1 MIIYINYIM
10 YKNDKLNNESD
21 YLKIQ
26 RKNDIRKK
34 PTEKANEI
42 INFYEVIPKK
52 YLDTVENPNFH
63 LHNIEIPFRMC
74 VVAPSG
80 SGKTNFVLNLIRVFS
95 QGKGTFTDITIV
107 TRNKDEPLY
116 NWLAGQSDNIKIME
130 GMHNNPKLDDFD
142 KKYNHL
148 LIWDDLVLSKNLDPV
163 CEYYLRARKKN
174 VSLLFLSQSYTD
186 IPKMI
191 RKNSTYL
198 VLFDLGGSKREQDY
212 IMREWSGELDKD
224 ELRAIYEDAVKE
236 KLSPLII
243 KGGRTKGNEKYRKG
257 FVGFYDLKTFLLNI
271 ERVLPKSKRRVKK
284 VEPVCE
290 NSDIESD

>member
-1 MIIYINYIM
+1 M
-10 YKNDKLNNESD
+10 
-21 YLKIQ
+21 
-26 RKNDIRKK
+26 DIRKK
-34 PTEKANEI
+34 PKEKANEI
-42 INFYEVIPKK
+42 VNFYEVIPKK
-52 YLDTVENPNFH
+52 YLDDVENPNFN
-63 LHNIEIPFRMC
+63 LHKIEIPFRMC

-116 NWLAGQSDNIKIME
+116 NWLAGQNDCIRILE
-130 GMHNNPKLDDFD
+130 GMNNNPKLDDYD

-148 LIWDDLVLSKNLDPV
+148 LIWDDLVLSKNLVPV
-163 CEYYLRARKKN
+163 CEYYLRARKMN
-174 VSLLFLSQSYTD
+174 VSLMFLSQSYVD

-191 RKNSTYL
+191 RKNSTFL

-224 ELRAIYEDAVKE
+224 ELRAIYEDAVSE

-243 KGGRTKGNEKYRKG
+243 KGGKVKRNEKYRKG
-257 FVGFYDLKTFLLNI
+257 FIGFYNLDEFLKNI
-271 ERVLPKSKRRVKK
+271 ERTLPKSKRRVKK
-284 VEPVCE
+284 EE
-290 NSDIESD
+290 IKDETSSSDSD

>member
-1 MIIYINYIM
+1 M
-10 YKNDKLNNESD
+10 YKNKNLEDND
-21 YLKIQ
+21 DIMKIQ

-34 PTEKANEI
+34 PKEKPNEI
-42 INFYEVIPKK
+42 VNFYEIIPKK
-52 YLDTVENPNFH
+52 YLDDVENPNFH
-63 LHNIEIPFRMC
+63 LHHIEIPFRMC

-116 NWLAGQSDNIKIME
+116 NWLAGQSDNIKILE
-130 GMHNNPKLDDFD
+130 GMQNNPKLDDYD

-174 VSLLFLSQSYTD
+174 VSLLFLSQSYVD

-198 VLFDLGGSKREQDY
+198 VLFDLGGSKREQDF

-243 KGGRTKGNEKYRKG
+243 KGGKVKRSEKYRKG
-257 FVGFYDLKTFLLNI
+257 FVGFYDLDNFLKDI
-271 ERVLPKSKRRVKK
+271 KRELPKSKRRVKK
-284 VEPVCE
+284 EEPE
-290 NSDIESD
+290 YIEDSSDSD

>member
-1 MIIYINYIM
+1 MK
-10 YKNDKLNNESD
+10 KNNNEED
-21 YLKIQ
+21 LINIQ

-34 PTEKANEI
+34 PKEKPNEI
-42 INFYEVIPKK
+42 VNFYEIIPKK
-52 YLDTVENPNFH
+52 YLDDVENPNFH
-63 LHNIEIPFRMC
+63 LHQIELPFRMC

-130 GMHNNPKLDDFD
+130 GMINNPKLDDYD

-148 LIWDDLVLSKNLDPV
+148 LIWDDLVLSKKLDEV

-174 VSLLFLSQSYTD
+174 VSLLFLSQSYVD

-198 VLFDLGGSKREQDY
+198 VLFDLGGSKREQDF
-212 IMREWSGELDKD
+212 IMREWSGELDRD

-243 KGGRTKGNEKYRKG
+243 KGGKVKRNEKYRKG
-257 FVGFYDLKTFLLNI
+257 FTGYYNLDEFLKNI
-271 ERVLPKSKRRVKK
+271 KRELPKSKRRVK
-284 VEPVCE
+284 
-290 NSDIESD
+290 NDDYISSDDESD

>member
-1 MIIYINYIM
+1 MYRKINTEIETDLM
-10 YKNDKLNNESD
+10 KV
-21 YLKIQ
+21 Q

-34 PTEKANEI
+34 PTEKPNEI
-42 INFYEVIPKK
+42 VNFYDVIPKK
-52 YLDTVENPNFH
+52 YLDNAENPNFNLH
-63 LHNIEIPFRMC
+63 LIEIPFRMC

-95 QGKGTFTDITIV
+95 QGKGTFTDITII

-116 NWLAGQSDNIKIME
+116 NWLAGQSDNIKILE
-130 GMHNNPKLDDFD
+130 GMTNNPKLDDYD

-148 LIWDDLVLSKNLDPV
+148 LIWDDLVLSKNLDAV
-163 CEYYLRARKKN
+163 SEYYLRARKKN
-174 VSLLFLSQSYTD
+174 VSLLFLSQSYVD

-198 VLFDLGGSKREQDY
+198 VLFDLGGSKRERDY

-224 ELRAIYEDAVKE
+224 ELSAIYNDATNE

-243 KGGRTKGNEKYRKG
+243 QGGKSKRNEKYRKG
-257 FVGFYDLKTFLLNI
+257 FIGFYNLDTFLKDIPRTLTK
-271 ERVLPKSKRRVKK
+271 PKNKTKK
-284 VEPVCE
+284 VITNDSEDDDDD
-290 NSDIESD
+290 N

>member
-1 MIIYINYIM
+1 MQNASIG
-10 YKNDKLNNESD
+10 
-21 YLKIQ
+21 IQ

-34 PTEKANEI
+34 PKEKPNEI
-42 INFYEVIPKK
+42 VNFYEVIPKK
-52 YLDTVENPNFH
+52 YLDDVENPNFY
-63 LHNIEIPFRMC
+63 LHHIEIPFRMC

-95 QGKGTFTDITIV
+95 QGKGTFVDITIV

-116 NWLAGQSDNIKIME
+116 NWLSLQSDNIKIVE
-130 GMHNNPKLDDFD
+130 GMHNNPKLDDYD

-174 VSLLFLSQSYTD
+174 VSLMFLSQSYTD

-198 VLFDLGGSKREQDY
+198 VLFDLGGSKREQDF

-243 KGGRTKGNEKYRKG
+243 KGGKVKKDEKYRKG
-257 FVGFYDLKTFLLNI
+257 FISFYNLDEFLKDIIRT
-271 ERVLPKSKRRVKK
+271 LPKSKRRIKQS
-284 VEPVCE
+284 EPKDDDE
-290 NSDIESD
+290 SSDSD

>member
-1 MIIYINYIM
+1 MS
-10 YKNDKLNNESD
+10 SD
-21 YLKIQ
+21 NLIDIQ

-34 PTEKANEI
+34 PKGKPNEI
-42 INFYEVIPKK
+42 INFYEHIPKK
-52 YLDTVENPNFH
+52 YLDNVENPNFE
-63 LHNIEIPFRMC
+63 LHHIEIPFRMC

-116 NWLAGQSDNIKIME
+116 NWLAGQSDNIKILE
-130 GMHNNPKLDDFD
+130 GMHNNPKLDDYD

-163 CEYYLRARKKN
+163 CEYYLRARKKQ
-174 VSLLFLSQSYTD
+174 VSLLFLSQSYVD

-198 VLFDLGGSKREQDY
+198 VLFDLGGSKRERDY
-212 IMREWSGELDKD
+212 ILREWSGELDKD
-224 ELRAIYEDAVKE
+224 ELNAIYNDATAE
-236 KLSPLII
+236 NLSPLII
-243 KGGRTKGNEKYRKG
+243 QGGKAKRDKKYRKG
-257 FVGFYDLKTFLLNI
+257 FIWFYDLDNFLKNI
-271 ERVLPKSKRRVKK
+271 ERTLPKSKRRVK
-284 VEPVCE
+284 EPKL
-290 NSDIESD
+290 SDSDSE

>member
-1 MIIYINYIM
+1 MN
-10 YKNDKLNNESD
+10 
-21 YLKIQ
+21 LKTENPIDIQ

-34 PTEKANEI
+34 PKGNPSEI
-42 INFYEVIPKK
+42 VNFYDIIPKK
-52 YLDTVENPNFH
+52 YLDDVENPNFN
-63 LHNIEIPFRMC
+63 LHHIEIPFRMC

-80 SGKTNFVLNLIRVFS
+80 SGKTNFVLNMIKIFS
-95 QGKGTFTDITIV
+95 HGKGTFVDITIV

-116 NWLAGQSDNIKIME
+116 NWLVGQSDNIKVLE
-130 GMHNNPKLDDFD
+130 GMNNNPKLDDYD

-174 VSLLFLSQSYTD
+174 VSLMFLSQSYVD

-198 VLFDLGGSKREQDY
+198 VLFDLGGSKREQDF
-212 IMREWSGELDKD
+212 ILKEWSGELDRD

-243 KGGRTKGNEKYRKG
+243 KGGKVKKDEKYRKG
-257 FVGFYDLKTFLLNI
+257 FIGFYHLDEFLKNI
-271 ERVLPKSKRRVKK
+271 ERTLPKSKRRVKK
-284 VEPVCE
+284 QEPIQE
-290 NSDIESD
+290 ISDSDSD

>member
-1 MIIYINYIM
+1 M
-10 YKNDKLNNESD
+10 YKYKKEEDNPVE
-21 YLKIQ
+21 IH

-34 PTEKANEI
+34 PKEKPNEI
-42 INFYEVIPKK
+42 VNFYEVIPKK
-52 YLDTVENPNFH
+52 YLDDVENPNFH
-63 LHNIEIPFRMC
+63 LHHIEIPFRMC

-95 QGKGTFTDITIV
+95 QGKGTFVDITIV

-130 GMHNNPKLDDFD
+130 GIQNNPKLDDYD

-174 VSLLFLSQSYTD
+174 VSLMFLSQSYVD

-191 RKNSTYL
+191 RKNSTSL
-198 VLFDLGGSKREQDY
+198 VLLDLGGSKREQDF
-212 IMREWSGELDKD
+212 IMREWSGELDRD
-224 ELRAIYEDAVKE
+224 ELSAIYEDAVKE

-243 KGGRTKGNEKYRKG
+243 KGGKVKRNEKYRKG
-257 FVGFYDLKTFLLNI
+257 FVGFYDLDEFLKGI
-271 ERVLPKSKRRVKK
+271 KRELPKSKRRVKNI
-284 VEPVCE
+284 EPE
-290 NSDIESD
+290 YNESSSDSD

>member
-1 MIIYINYIM
+1 MN
-10 YKNDKLNNESD
+10 KTNNLNNETD
-21 YLKIQ
+21 IMKIS
-26 RKNDIRKK
+26 RKNDIRKR

-42 INFYEVIPKK
+42 VNFYDVVPKK
-52 YLDTVENPNFH
+52 YLDDVENPGFN
-63 LHNIEIPFRMC
+63 LHHIEIPFRMC

-95 QGKGTFTDITIV
+95 QGKGTFTDITII

-130 GMHNNPKLDDFD
+130 GMTNNPKLDDYD

-174 VSLLFLSQSYTD
+174 VSLMFLSQSYVD

-198 VLFDLGGSKREQDY
+198 VLFDLGGSKREQDF

-243 KGGRTKGNEKYRKG
+243 KGGRAKPNEKYRKG
-257 FVGFYDLKTFLLNI
+257 FIGFYDLGTFLKNI
-271 ERVLPKSKRRVKK
+271 KRELPVNKRRVKK
-284 VEPVCE
+284 AIVEQE
-290 NSDIESD
+290 ADDFTDSD

>member
-1 MIIYINYIM
+1 M
-10 YKNDKLNNESD
+10 
-21 YLKIQ
+21 
-26 RKNDIRKK
+26 RKNNVDILHATPDLQKKLDVRKRPK
-34 PTEKANEI
+34 GEPNKI

-52 YLDTVENPNFH
+52 YLDDVENPNFN
-63 LHNIEIPFRMC
+63 LHHIEIPFRMS

-80 SGKTNFVLNLIRVFS
+80 SGKTNFVVNLIRVFS
-95 QGKGTFTDITIV
+95 QGKGTFTDITII

-116 NWLAGQSDNIKIME
+116 NWLAGQDDNIRILE
-130 GMHNNPKLDDFD
+130 GMQNNPKLDDYD

-174 VSLLFLSQSYTD
+174 VSLMFLSQSYVD

-198 VLFDLGGSKREQDY
+198 VLFDLGGSKREQDF
-212 IMREWSGELDKD
+212 IMREWAGDLDKD
-224 ELRAIYEDAVKE
+224 ELRAIYEDATNE

-243 KGGRTKGNEKYRKG
+243 KGGKVKKDEKYRKG
-257 FVGFYDLKTFLLNI
+257 FLGFYNLDEFLKNI
-271 ERVLPKSKRRVKK
+271 VRTLPKSKRRVKK
-284 VEPVCE
+284 EE
-290 NSDIESD
+290 ISDYSSDSE

>member
-1 MIIYINYIM
+1 M
-10 YKNDKLNNESD
+10 KNNIEIETDLMKV
-21 YLKIQ
+21 Q

-42 INFYEVIPKK
+42 VNFYDVIPKK
-52 YLDTVENPNFH
+52 YLDDAENPNFH
-63 LHNIEIPFRMC
+63 LHKIEIPFRMI

-95 QGKGTFTDITIV
+95 QGKGTFTDITII

-116 NWLAGQSDNIKIME
+116 NWLSGQSDNIKILE
-130 GMHNNPKLDDFD
+130 GMTNNPKLDDYD

-174 VSLLFLSQSYTD
+174 VSLLFLSQSYVD

-198 VLFDLGGSKREQDY
+198 ILFDLGGSKREQDF
-212 IMREWSGELDKD
+212 ILKEWSGELDKD
-224 ELRAIYEDAVKE
+224 ELRAIYEDAVNE

-243 KGGRTKGNEKYRKG
+243 KGGKTKRNEKYRKG
-257 FVGFYDLKTFLLNI
+257 FIGFYDLDTFLSNI
-271 ERVLPKSKRRVKK
+271 KRTIKPKRKPKEIVH
-284 VEPVCE
+284 
-290 NSDIESD
+290 SDSDDDN

>member
-1 MIIYINYIM
+1 M
-10 YKNDKLNNESD
+10 YKNKNLENEND
-21 YLKIQ
+21 LINIQ

-34 PTEKANEI
+34 PKEKPNEI
-42 INFYEVIPKK
+42 INFYEIIPKK
-52 YLDTVENPNFH
+52 YLDDVENPNFH

-116 NWLAGQSDNIKIME
+116 NWLAGQSDNIKILE
-130 GMHNNPKLDDFD
+130 GMINNPKLDDYD

-148 LIWDDLVLSKNLDPV
+148 LIWDDLVLSKNLDSV

-174 VSLLFLSQSYTD
+174 ISLMFLSQSYAD

-198 VLFDLGGSKREQDY
+198 VLFDLGGSNREQNY
-212 IMREWSGELDKD
+212 ILREWSGDLEKE
-224 ELRAIYEDAVKE
+224 ELRAIYNDAVKE
-236 KLSPLII
+236 KLYPLII
-243 KGGRTKGNEKYRKG
+243 KGGKTKRDEKYRKG
-257 FVGFYDLKTFLLNI
+257 FIGFYNLDDFLKNVEKTPN
-271 ERVLPKSKRRVKK
+271 KK
-284 VEPVCE
+284 KKKIYYD
-290 NSDIESD
+290 SSSESE

>member
-1 MIIYINYIM
+1 MN
-10 YKNDKLNNESD
+10 KTNNLNNETD
-21 YLKIQ
+21 IMKIS
-26 RKNDIRKK
+26 RKNDIRKR

-42 INFYEVIPKK
+42 VNFYDVVPKK
-52 YLDTVENPNFH
+52 YLDDVENPGFN
-63 LHNIEIPFRMC
+63 LHHIEIPFRMC

-95 QGKGTFTDITIV
+95 QGKGTFTDITII

-130 GMHNNPKLDDFD
+130 GMTNNPKLDDYD

-174 VSLLFLSQSYTD
+174 VSLMFLSQSYVD

-198 VLFDLGGSKREQDY
+198 VLFDLGGSKREQDF

-243 KGGRTKGNEKYRKG
+243 KGGRAKPNEKYRKG
-257 FVGFYDLKTFLLNI
+257 FIGFYDLGTFLKNI
-271 ERVLPKSKRRVKK
+271 KRELPVNKRRVKK
-284 VEPVCE
+284 AVVEQ
-290 NSDIESD
+290 ESDDFTDSD

>member
-1 MIIYINYIM
+1 MKKNNSSDDLIN
-10 YKNDKLNNESD
+10 
-21 YLKIQ
+21 IQ

-34 PTEKANEI
+34 PKEKPNEI
-42 INFYEVIPKK
+42 VNFYEIIPKK
-52 YLDTVENPNFH
+52 YLDDVENPNFH
-63 LHNIEIPFRMC
+63 LHHIDLPFRMC

-116 NWLAGQSDNIKIME
+116 NWLAGQSDNIKILE
-130 GMHNNPKLDDFD
+130 GMINNPKLDDYD

-148 LIWDDLVLSKNLDPV
+148 LIWDDLVLSKNLDSV

-174 VSLLFLSQSYTD
+174 VSLLFLSQSYVD

-198 VLFDLGGSKREQDY
+198 VLFDLGGSKREQDF
-212 IMREWSGELDKD
+212 IMREWSGELDRD

-243 KGGRTKGNEKYRKG
+243 KGGKVKRNEKYRKG
-257 FVGFYDLKTFLLNI
+257 FTGYYNLDEFLKNI
-271 ERVLPKSKRRVKK
+271 KRELPKSKRRVKK
-284 VEPVCE
+284 EE
-290 NSDIESD
+290 IEYNDNSSDSD

>member
-1 MIIYINYIM
+1 MK
-10 YKNDKLNNESD
+10 KNNNEED
-21 YLKIQ
+21 LINIQ

-34 PTEKANEI
+34 PKEKPNEI
-42 INFYEVIPKK
+42 VNFYEIIPKK
-52 YLDTVENPNFH
+52 YLDDVENPNFH
-63 LHNIEIPFRMC
+63 LHQIELPFRMC

-130 GMHNNPKLDDFD
+130 GMINNPKLDDYD

-148 LIWDDLVLSKNLDPV
+148 LIWDDLVLSKKLDEV

-174 VSLLFLSQSYTD
+174 VSLLFLSQSYVD

-198 VLFDLGGSKREQDY
+198 VLFDLGGSKREQDF
-212 IMREWSGELDKD
+212 IMREWSGELDRD

-243 KGGRTKGNEKYRKG
+243 KGGKVKRNEKYRKG
-257 FVGFYDLKTFLLNI
+257 FTGYYNLDEFLKNI
-271 ERVLPKSKRRVKK
+271 KRELPKSKRRVK
-284 VEPVCE
+284 
-290 NSDIESD
+290 NNDYISSDNDSD

>member
-1 MIIYINYIM
+1 MN
-10 YKNDKLNNESD
+10 KTNNLNNETD
-21 YLKIQ
+21 IMKVQ
-26 RKNDIRKK
+26 RKNDIRKR

-42 INFYEVIPKK
+42 VNFYDVVPKK
-52 YLDTVENPNFH
+52 YLDDVENPGFN
-63 LHNIEIPFRMC
+63 LHHIEIPFRMC

-95 QGKGTFTDITIV
+95 QGKGTFTDITII

-130 GMHNNPKLDDFD
+130 GMTNNPKLDDYD

-174 VSLLFLSQSYTD
+174 VSLMFLSQSYVD

-198 VLFDLGGSKREQDY
+198 VLFDLGGSKREQDF

-243 KGGRTKGNEKYRKG
+243 KGGRAKPNEKYRKG
-257 FVGFYDLKTFLLNI
+257 FIGFYDLGTFLKNI
-271 ERVLPKSKRRVKK
+271 KRELPVNKRRVKK
-284 VEPVCE
+284 AIVEQ
-290 NSDIESD
+290 ESDDFTDSD